1 MWTSF
6 FVTALVIAFLLYVPG
21 FLVMRSL
28 CFDRPASFAVSPV
41 FSISLLVVFGIIYKS
56 FGIFT
61 EWWMVVIPVFAL
73 AAVARAVSHCME
85 RRFSWI
91 AVQDRQTDWIAIAA
105 YLFVGV
111 TIAGLF
117 FVKDLNGP
125 ASFAQLYDNASHLN
139 TIHSIVEN
147 GNYSVLYSTS
157 YSWEEVSSGIAPTLS
172 VGAFYPEAW
181 HIVTALASAIT
192 GVSSAVAENASLFVF
207 IGVVLPVSTS
217 LLMFKMFTERLIVLI
232 GAVVTL
238 AFSAFP
244 WGFLTFG
251 PLYSNLAAFALVPVA
266 VCSIACVFSCDS
278 SRKDRAKWAFAF
290 VIACFALA
298 VLQPNALFSMIVLA
312 APLCAA
318 RLMTLLLKAGIKRS
332 YSGLVCALS
341 VFALI
346 LVWTVA
352 WRLPAFNNTVTYP
365 WTPFEGFL
373 QALVGGLNLSL
384 RAYPPQW
391 LLGCA
396 VLVGAVW
403 SFCRKN
409 HRAFTVSY
417 LISLVMFVVC
427 ACSDGAIRSYLTG
440 FWYNDAYRI
449 AALVA
454 IASVPLASMG
464 IFCSIKIIAWCA
476 NRLGA
481 SQSAIRVLGVCSVIL
496 GMLCVYGPVSLM
508 DNPGAEPAFGV
519 VSNKLNWLSDES
531 VRRYTV
537 EESAFVDKTMDLVKD
552 DPGGIVN
559 IPYDGSVF
567 AYGANAAN
575 VMFRSYA
582 MAGGDSEKPE
592 SVLVRNRLNDIAN
605 NESVRNAVV
614 ALNAKYVLQLD
625 ANGVGA
631 ASSSLDDGLA
641 DEEMY
646 RGILAINESTPGFTL
661 LASEGDMRL
670 YRIDD

>member
-6 FVTALVIAFLLYVPG
+6 FATALAITLLLYVPG

-28 CFDRPASFAVSPV
+28 RFERSVSFAVSPV
-41 FSISLLVVFGIIYKS
+41 FSISLFVVFGITYRS
-56 FGIFT
+56 LGIFA
-61 EWWMVVIPVFAL
+61 EWWMVVLPVL
-73 AAVARAVSHCME
+73 VLSVIARAASYCIE
-85 RRFSWI
+85 RAFSWT
-91 AVQDRQTDWIAIAA
+91 AVRERQEDWVAIAT
-105 YLFVGV
+105 YLLVGV
-111 TIAGLF
+111 AVVGFF

-125 ASFAQLYDNASHLN
+125 DSFAQLYDNASHLN
-139 TIHSIVEN
+139 GIRSIVDN
-147 GNYSVLYSTS
+147 GNYSVLCSTS
-157 YSWEEVSSGIAPTLS
+157 YSFEEVSSGIAPTLS
-172 VGAFYPEAW
+172 FGAFYPEAW
-181 HIVTALASAIT
+181 HIVTALASAIM
-192 GVSSAVAENASLFVF
+192 GAGAAVAENASLFVF
-207 IGVVLPVSTS
+207 IGVVLPVSMS
-217 LLMFKMFTERLIVLI
+217 LIMSKMFTERLIVLI

-266 VCSIACVFSCDS
+266 VCSVACVFSYDS
-278 SRKDRAKWAFAF
+278 SRNDRAKWVF
-290 VIACFALA
+290 VFVMACFALA
-298 VLQPNALFSMIVLA
+298 MLQPNALFSMIVLA

-318 RLMTLLLKAGIKRS
+318 SLMASLLKAGMKRS

-341 VFALI
+341 VFALV
-346 LVWTVA
+346 LVWAVA
-352 WRLPAFNNTVTYP
+352 WRLPAFHDTVTYP
-365 WTPFEGFL
+365 WPPFEGCL
-373 QALVGGLNLSL
+373 QALVGGFNLSL

-391 LLGCA
+391 LLGGA
-396 VLVGAVW
+396 VLLGAVW
-403 SFCRKN
+403 SLCTKN

-427 ACSDGAIRSYLTG
+427 ACSDGVIRSYLTG

-454 IASVPLASMG
+454 LASIPLASMG
-464 IFCSIKIIAWCA
+464 IYCFVKSVALCA
-476 NRLGA
+476 SRLGA
-481 SQSAIRVLGVCSVIL
+481 SRSAIRALGFCVVVL
-496 GMLCVYGPVSLM
+496 GMLCIYRPVNLM
-508 DNPGAEPAFGV
+508 DNSDVEPAFEV
-519 VSNKLNWLSDES
+519 VNNKLNWLSAED

-559 IPYDGSVF
+559 VPYDGSVF
-567 AYGANAAN
+567 AYGANDAN
-575 VMFRSYA
+575 VMFRSYM
-582 MAGGDSEKPE
+582 MAGGSSEKPE
-592 SVLVRNRLNDIAN
+592 SVLVRDRLDDIAN
-605 NESVRNAVV
+605 DESVRNAVA

-631 ASSSLDDGLA
+631 VSSSLDDGVA

-646 RGILAINESTPGFTL
+646 RGIVAINENTPGFTL

>member
-6 FVTALVIAFLLYVPG
+6 FVTALVIAFLLYIPG

-28 CFDRPASFAVSPV
+28 CFDRPSSFAVSPV
-41 FSISLLVVFGIIYKS
+41 FSISLFVIFGIAFKS
-56 FGIFT
+56 VGVFT
-61 EWWMVVIPVFAL
+61 EWWMVVVPVFAL
-73 AAVARAVSHCME
+73 AAVARAVSYCMK
-85 RRFSWI
+85 RKLSWI
-91 AVQDRQTDWIAIAA
+91 VVQDRRTDWIAIAV

-111 TIAGLF
+111 AIVGLF

-147 GNYSVLYSTS
+147 GNYSIMYSTS
-157 YSWEEVSSGIAPTLS
+157 YSLEEVSSGIAPTLS
-172 VGAFYPEAW
+172 IGAFYPEAW
-181 HIVTALASAIT
+181 HIVTALASAIA

-207 IGVVLPVSTS
+207 IGIVLPVSMS
-217 LLMFKMFTERLIVLI
+217 LLMSKMFTERLIVLI

-266 VCSIACVFSCDS
+266 VCSVACVFSYDS
-278 SRKDRAKWAFAF
+278 SRNDRAKWALVF
-290 VIACFALA
+290 VMACFALA
-298 VLQPNALFSMIVLA
+298 MLQPNALFTMIVLA

-318 RLMTLLLKAGIKRS
+318 RLMTSLLKAGIKRS
-332 YSGLVCALS
+332 YSGLICALS

-352 WRLPAFNNTVTYP
+352 WRLPAFYTTVTYP
-365 WTPFEGFL
+365 WPPFEGCL
-373 QALVGGLNLSL
+373 QALIGGFDLSL

-391 LLGCA
+391 LLSGA
-396 VLVGAVW
+396 VLLGAAW
-403 SFCRKN
+403 SLCRKK

-427 ACSDGAIRSYLTG
+427 ACSDGVIRSYLTG

-454 IASVPLASMG
+454 LASVPLASMG
-464 IFCSIKIIAWCA
+464 IYCFVKIIAWCA

-481 SQSAIRVLGVCSVIL
+481 SRSAIRILGFCFVVLGV
-496 GMLCVYGPVSLM
+496 LCIYRPVSLM
-508 DNPGAEPAFGV
+508 DNSDAKSAFEV
-519 VSNKLNWLSDES
+519 VNNKLNWLSDEN

-537 EESAFVDKTMDLVKD
+537 EESTFVDKTMDLVKD

-592 SVLVRNRLNDIAN
+592 SVLMRDRLNDIAN
-605 NESVRNAVV
+605 NESVRNAVA

-646 RGILAINESTPGFTL
+646 RGIIAINESTPGFTL
-661 LASEGDMRL
+661 LVSEGDMRL